1 MRTYAGHSTAEASNE
16 LYRRNLAK
24 GQTGLSVAFD
34 LPTQTGY
41 DPDHILARGEV
52 GRVGVPVSHLG
63 DMRALFQD
71 IPLDQMNTSMT
82 INATAMWLLALYQV
96 VAEEQGADITKL
108 QGTTQNDIVKE
119 YLSRGTHVF
128 PPGPSLRL
136 TTDMIAYTVAHIP
149 KWNPIN
155 ICSYHLQEA
164 GATPVQEIAYAMSTA
179 IAVLDA
185 VRDSGQVPPEQ
196 IGDVV
201 ARISFFVNAGVRF
214 VEEMCKMRAFAPLWD
229 QVTRERYGIDDP
241 KQRRFRYGVQV
252 NSLGLTEA
260 QPENNVQ
267 RIVLE
272 MLAVT
277 LSKDARARAVQLPAW
292 NEALGLP
299 RPWDQ
304 QWSLRIQ
311 QVLAH
316 ESDLLEYEDIFDG
329 SHVVEAKIAEL
340 LAGAEAEI
348 DRVQEMGG
356 AIPAVESGY
365 LKSQLVASHAARRAR
380 IESGAGQDRRRQLL
394 RAPPSPTR
402 SPRTSTPRSS
412 RSTRPTSGQ
421 YWPSLGQW
429 REQRDETR
437 GARRAAT
444 GSGLTRRSDGVNLM
458 AATLE
463 CARAGV
469 TTGEWSF
476 ALRDV
481 FGEYRA
487 PTGVSSGPV
496 AVAAEAGGEL
506 AAVRAAVAATA
517 EELGAARLRLLVGK
531 PGLDGHSNGAEQ
543 IAVRARDAGFEVIY
557 QGIRLT
563 PEQIVAAAVAED
575 VHCVGLS
582 ILSGS
587 HAELVPDVL
596 HRLRQAGAE
605 DLPVVVGGIIPA
617 ADAEALRAAGVAAVF
632 TPKDFGITA
641 IIGRIVDEI
650 RLANKL
656 AACRASWPQAEAMRT
671 PLRRAATGRRKDPA
685 TDPTMDAPTCRPSRR
700 HRPSAPPPLLPGR
713 PRQQP
718 ALPGEGPGPARG
730 PGLPGPRGRLRA
742 AGQGERPAQH
752 RRRAEQRRLER
763 QDPRRPGQ
771 RLDHP
776 LDLPGR
782 DHGGRG
788 RWRQPGLHHAAE
800 GAGRRAGHG
809 AGPAAHPD
817 REDDGLRGRPDRH
830 RGPDRERQGP
840 GERRR
845 DRRRLAAAR
854 DHHLRPGR
862 LHGLDQHEVAGGR
875 RAAARLPGGRLP
887 LHPDAHPDGGPQ
899 PTTCRRSTAP
909 TCRSATMTATA
920 RSPGGPPPWAST
932 ASGCCTRT
940 RSPRPTRSSP
950 PRRRTTTTRS

>member
-1 MRTYAGHSTAEASNE
+1 MTERQKDRPWLMRTYAGHSTAEASNE

-41 DPDHILARGEV
+41 DPDHVLARGEV

-63 DMRALFQD
+63 DMRRLFQD

-82 INATAMWLLALYQV
+82 INATAMWLLALYEV
-96 VAEEQGADITKL
+96 VAEEQGADISKL
-108 QGTTQNDIVKE
+108 SGTTQNDIVKE

-136 TTDMIAYTVAHIP
+136 TTDMITYTVAHIP

-185 VRDSGQVPPEQ
+185 VRDSGQVPPEKF
-196 IGDVV
+196 GDVV

-214 VEEMCKMRAFAPLWD
+214 VEEMCKMRAFGRIWD
-229 QVTRERYGIDDP
+229 KITRERYGIENE

-316 ESDLLEYEDIFDG
+316 ESDLLEYEDIFAG
-329 SHVVEAKIAEL
+329 SHVIEAKVDSLVAECL
-340 LAGAEAEI
+340 TEI
-348 DRVQEMGG
+348 ERIQEMGG
-356 AIPAVESGY
+356 AMAAVESGY
-365 LKSQLVASHAARRAR
+365 LKSQLVSAHAERRAR
-380 IESGAGQDRRRQLL
+380 IEAGEEKIVGVNCFEGTEPNPLTADLDTAIMTVDPANEARVV
-394 RAPPSPTR
+394 RA
-402 SPRTSTPRSS
+402 
-412 RSTRPTSGQ
+412 
-421 YWPSLGQW
+421 LHDW
-429 REQRDETR
+429 RDNRDETR
-437 GARRAAT
+437 AQDALSVLKKTAAGDGNLFAAT
-444 GSGLTRRSDGVNLM
+444 V
-458 AATLE
+458 E

-469 TTGEWSF
+469 TTGEWAW

-481 FGEYRA
+481 FGEFRA
-487 PTGVSSGPV
+487 PTGVSSAPL
-496 AVAAEAGGEL
+496 AVAAEEGSPL
-506 AAVRAAVAATA
+506 AAVREKVAKTAA
-517 EELGAARLRLLVGK
+517 ELGSGKLRLLVGK

-563 PEQIVAAAVAED
+563 PEQIVSAAVAED

-596 HRLRQAGAE
+596 DRLRRTGV
-605 DLPVVVGGIIPA
+605 DTTPGPGGPPIPVIVGGIIPS
-617 ADAEALRAAGVAAVF
+617 ADAAALREAGVAAVF
-632 TPKDFGITA
+632 TPKDFGITE

-650 RLANKL
+650 RKANQL
-656 AACRASWPQAEAMRT
+656 D
-671 PLRRAATGRRKDPA
+671 PLEVPA
-685 TDPTMDAPTCRPSRR
+685 
-700 HRPSAPPPLLPGR
+700 
-713 PRQQP
+713 
-718 ALPGEGPGPARG
+718 
-730 PGLPGPRGRLRA
+730 
-742 AGQGERPAQH
+742 
-752 RRRAEQRRLER
+752 
-763 QDPRRPGQ
+763 
-771 RLDHP
+771 
-776 LDLPGR
+776 
-782 DHGGRG
+782 
-788 RWRQPGLHHAAE
+788 
-800 GAGRRAGHG
+800 
-809 AGPAAHPD
+809 
-817 REDDGLRGRPDRH
+817 
-830 RGPDRERQGP
+830 
-840 GERRR
+840 
-845 DRRRLAAAR
+845 
-854 DHHLRPGR
+854 
-862 LHGLDQHEVAGGR
+862 
-875 RAAARLPGGRLP
+875 
-887 LHPDAHPDGGPQ
+887 
-899 PTTCRRSTAP
+899 
-909 TCRSATMTATA
+909 
-920 RSPGGPPPWAST
+920 
-932 ASGCCTRT
+932 
-940 RSPRPTRSSP
+940 
-950 PRRRTTTTRS
+950 

>member
-1 MRTYAGHSTAEASNE
+1 MTERHKDRPWLMRTYAGHSTAEASNE

-63 DMRALFQD
+63 DMRRLFQD
-71 IPLDQMNTSMT
+71 IPLEQMNTSMT

-96 VAEEQGADITKL
+96 VAEEQGADPDRL

-136 TTDMIAYTVAHIP
+136 TTDMITYTVAHIP

-185 VRDSGQVPPEQ
+185 VRDSGQVPPERF
-196 IGDVV
+196 DAVV

-214 VEEMCKMRAFAPLWD
+214 IEEMCKMRAFGRIWD
-229 QVTRERYGIDDP
+229 RLTQERYGITDP
-241 KQRRFRYGVQV
+241 RKRRFRYGVQV

-311 QVLAH
+311 QVLAQ

-329 SHVVEAKIAEL
+329 SHVIEAKVDEL
-340 LAGAEAEI
+340 VEESLAEI
-348 DRVQEMGG
+348 ERIQQMGG
-356 AIPAVESGY
+356 AMAAVESGY
-365 LKSQLVASHAARRAR
+365 LKSELVSSHAGRRAR
-380 IESGAGQDRRRQLL
+380 IEGGEEKIVGVNCYE
-394 RAPPSPTR
+394 
-402 SPRTSTPRSS
+402 STEPNPLTADLDTAIMTVDPENEARVVAALH
-412 RSTRPTSGQ
+412 T
-421 YWPSLGQW
+421 W
-429 REQRDETR
+429 RDNRDE
-437 GARRAAT
+437 GAAQESLAVLKATAA
-444 GSGLTRRSDGVNLM
+444 GDGNLFE
-458 AATLE
+458 ATVA

-469 TTGEWSF
+469 TTGEWSW

-481 FGEYRA
+481 FGEFRA
-487 PTGVSSGPV
+487 PTGVGGAPV
-496 AVAAEAGGEL
+496 AVTADEGTPLAG
-506 AAVRAAVAATA
+506 VRAAVTRTA
-517 EELGAARLRLLVGK
+517 QDLGSGRLRLLVGK

-543 IAVRARDAGFEVIY
+543 IAVRARDAGFEVVY

-563 PEQIVAAAVAED
+563 PEQIVAAALAED

-596 HRLRQAGAE
+596 ERLRDAGAS
-605 DLPVVVGGIIPA
+605 DIPVIVGGIIPN
-617 ADAEALRAAGVAAVF
+617 ADGTALKEAGVAAVF
-632 TPKDFGITA
+632 TPKDFGITE
-641 IIGRIVDEI
+641 IIGRIVEVI
-650 RLANKL
+650 RKANKL
-656 AACRASWPQAEAMRT
+656 D
-671 PLRRAATGRRKDPA
+671 PLEVPA
-685 TDPTMDAPTCRPSRR
+685 
-700 HRPSAPPPLLPGR
+700 
-713 PRQQP
+713 
-718 ALPGEGPGPARG
+718 
-730 PGLPGPRGRLRA
+730 
-742 AGQGERPAQH
+742 
-752 RRRAEQRRLER
+752 
-763 QDPRRPGQ
+763 
-771 RLDHP
+771 
-776 LDLPGR
+776 
-782 DHGGRG
+782 
-788 RWRQPGLHHAAE
+788 
-800 GAGRRAGHG
+800 
-809 AGPAAHPD
+809 
-817 REDDGLRGRPDRH
+817 
-830 RGPDRERQGP
+830 
-840 GERRR
+840 
-845 DRRRLAAAR
+845 
-854 DHHLRPGR
+854 
-862 LHGLDQHEVAGGR
+862 
-875 RAAARLPGGRLP
+875 
-887 LHPDAHPDGGPQ
+887 
-899 PTTCRRSTAP
+899 
-909 TCRSATMTATA
+909 
-920 RSPGGPPPWAST
+920 
-932 ASGCCTRT
+932 
-940 RSPRPTRSSP
+940 
-950 PRRRTTTTRS
+950 